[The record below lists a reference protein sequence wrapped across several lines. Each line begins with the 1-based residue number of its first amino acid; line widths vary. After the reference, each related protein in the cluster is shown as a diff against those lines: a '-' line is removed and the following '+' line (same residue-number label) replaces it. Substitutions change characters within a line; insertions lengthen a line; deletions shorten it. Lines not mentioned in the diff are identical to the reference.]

1 MKFTSRIVITLG
13 LAVVGFV
20 GCSENAP
27 VAVTPPPA
35 IKTLEVALD
44 EINKAGQ
51 MGSIADELPRLV
63 EEIKVADPDKGAALE
78 KDLGELLAARGG
90 AAVRAKAKAMSTTLT
105 K

>member
-1 MKFTSRIVITLG
+1 MKFMPCIVITLG
-13 LAVVGFV
+13 LAGIGLV

-27 VAVTPPPA
+27 VTVTPPPA

-44 EINKAGQ
+44 EINKAGE

-63 EEIKVADPDKGAALE
+63 EEIKAADPDKGSALQ
-78 KDLGELLAARGG
+78 KDLDELLAARGS